1 MPKIMTAP
9 TPNIK
14 ILIAHCNRRCPAL
27 HTEILSSIQVGSAL
41 ADHLFADMLHD
52 NDGEN
57 ISEHNP
63 KYCELTAVYWAW
75 KNQDKLGTPD
85 YIGLMH
91 DRRHFLF
98 NPQLPIPNKQVT
110 WMKNSPVYMFP
121 PICNKYLSYL
131 TDDVI
136 RSYFPAYDIMILKPY
151 DVENCIANGTMRD
164 RFLRSE
170 GMSEDLF
177 DIWKDTLRKLFPD
190 YIPELEAFTKGHIEH
205 LCSMSIMRKDLF
217 EQYCQFQFT
226 VLDEVDK
233 QVDSSNFSKAKKR
246 FLGYLGEFMLSLF
259 IMKLRKN
266 HPDVRIIEANGVF
279 FMPQDAPEYHKLT
292 RYRIA
297 KTLSWGKLRKKYQ
310 KKYNELSDKLAVL
323 NFFRD

>member
-1 MPKIMTAP
+1 MTTFTPK
-9 TPNIK
+9 IK

-27 HTEILSSIQVGSAL
+27 HTDILSSIQVGSAL
-41 ADHLFADMLHD
+41 ASQLFPDMLHD

-57 ISEHNP
+57 ISIHNP

-75 KNQDKLGTPD
+75 KNQDKLGNPD

-98 NPQLPIPNKQVT
+98 NPQLPIPNTQVT
-110 WMKNSPVYMFP
+110 WLDHSSVYMFP

-131 TDDVI
+131 TDDSI
-136 RSYFPAYDIMILKPY
+136 RSYFPTNDIMILKPY
-151 DVENCIANGTMRD
+151 DNENRIPNGNMRD
-164 RFLRSE
+164 RFLIGE
-170 GMSEDLF
+170 GVTGNLF
-177 DIWKDTLRKLFPD
+177 DMWVETVRELFPD

-217 EQYCQFQFT
+217 EQYCQFQFA
-226 VLDEVDK
+226 VLGTLDK
-233 QVDSSNFSKAKKR
+233 QIDSSNFSKPKKR

-259 IMKLRKN
+259 IMKLRN
-266 HPDVRIIEANGVF
+266 TRPDVRIIEVNGVF
-279 FMPQDAPEYHKLT
+279 FMPQDSPEYHQLT

-297 KTLSWGKLRKKYQ
+297 KTLLWGKLRQKYQ
-310 KKYNELSDKLAVL
+310 RKYKELSDKLAVL
-323 NFFRD
+323 NFFQD